1 MNAARARARAYL
13 RPRLRLARRASL
25 AQSLDRIKRI
35 IKERNVRLLR
45 DMDARDVFLSINA
58 NLVSSLPAFRRG
70 TPSRMRAGFH
80 QEIARHMWQEL
91 VIDKDVSV

>member
-1 MNAARARARAYL
+1 MPRARARLPA
-13 RPRLRLARRASL
+13 PTPAIGQAR
-25 AQSLDRIKRI
+25 DRIKRI

-80 QEIARHMWQEL
+80 QEIARHMWLQEL